1 MAKVKKVPR
10 RERGKMRIFS
20 TVCGT
25 KPQDTDIVCWVP
37 HEDAMKVVRQYER
50 LRARVIREHARR
62 NKFKLYNG
70 DELKDNEYLN
80 VMAKAHNFKGSV

>member
-37 HEDAMKVVRQYER
+37 LEDAMKVVRAYEQ
-50 LRARVIREHARR
+50 LRARTIREHCRR
-62 NKFKLYNG
+62 KQQDIIKAQEFLSFMASSQHLEVEP
-70 DELKDNEYLN
+70 DECQ
-80 VMAKAHNFKGSV
+80 